1 MVRVTSVALI
11 IININ
16 MVSIDTVY
24 QRVLAIL
31 NKENRGYMT
40 PQEFNLLANQAQL
53 EIFEQ
58 YFYDLNQ
65 FNRMGEITNEHANI
79 VKNIKEKIN
88 LFKKTGNLTYT
99 NPSFTLPSD
108 LYRLGTIFYNSGTE
122 VEQID
127 QNEYLYINASPLTKP
142 NTSRPVFIR
151 EGNTVKVYPSTIT
164 SSLQASYVKSPKEVK
179 WNYVEV
185 SDDNGTTTSALYDSS
200 STVDFELHE
209 SEETVL
215 VYKVLA
221 YAGLVIKQ
229 PEISQVAEQKDA
241 LKVQKEKS

>member
-1 MVRVTSVALI
+1 MIGVTSVALI
-11 IININ
+11 IINIS

-88 LFKKTGNLTYT
+88 LFKATGKLYYR
-99 NPSFTLPSD
+99 NPIFELPSD
-108 LYRLGTIFYNSGTE
+108 LYRLGTIYYNDAIE

-151 EGNTVKVYPSTIT
+151 EGNTVKVYPATIT
-164 SSLQASYVKSPKEVK
+164 SSLLTSYIKSPKEVK

-185 SDDNGTTTSALYDSS
+185 SDDNGATTSALYDSS
-200 STVDFELHE
+200 STDDFELHA

-221 YAGLVIKQ
+221 YAGLVIKE

-241 LKVQKEKS
+241 FKIQKEKS

>member
-1 MVRVTSVALI
+1 MRVTSVALI
-11 IININ
+11 IINID
-16 MVSIDTVY
+16 MVKINTVY
-24 QRVLAIL
+24 NRVLAIL

-65 FNRMGEITNEHANI
+65 FNRIGEINNEHANI

-88 LFKKTGNLTYT
+88 LFKKTGNLTYN
-99 NPSFTLPSD
+99 NPTFSLPTD
-108 LYRLGTIFYNSGTE
+108 LYRLGTVYYDSTNE
-122 VEQID
+122 VEEID

-142 NTSRPVFIR
+142 TTSRPVFIR
-151 EGNTVKVYPSTIT
+151 EGNNAKIYPTTIT
-164 SSLQASYVKSPKEVK
+164 SNVAASYIKSP
-179 WNYVEV
+179 VEV
-185 SDDNGTTTSALYDSS
+185 VWGYTDVDNVSLYDSS
-200 STVDFELHE
+200 TTTDFELHE

-215 VYKVLA
+215 VYKILA

-229 PEISQVAEQKDA
+229 PEISQIADQKDA
-241 LKVQKEKS
+241 IKVQKEKS

>member
-1 MVRVTSVALI
+1 MALI

-16 MVSIDTVY
+16 MAVSINTVY
-24 QRVLAIL
+24 NRVLAIS
-31 NKENRGYMT
+31 NKENRGYIT

-65 FNRMGEITNEHANI
+65 FNRMGEINNEHANI

-88 LFKKTGNLTYT
+88 LFRKSDDAIYS
-99 NPSFTLPSD
+99 NPVFALPSD
-108 LYRLGTIFYNSGTE
+108 LYRLGTVYYNNATE
-122 VEQID
+122 VEEIA

-142 NTSRPVFIR
+142 TTSRPVFIR
-151 EGNTVKVYPSTIT
+151 EGNDINVYPSTIT
-164 SSLQASYVKSPKEVK
+164 SNIKASYIKIPAEVY
-179 WNYVEV
+179 WGYTDVNNV
-185 SDDNGTTTSALYDSS
+185 SLYSSS
-200 STVDFELHE
+200 STTDFELHE

-215 VYKVLA
+215 VYKILA
-221 YAGLVIKQ
+221 YAGIVIKQ
-229 PEISQVAEQKDA
+229 PEISQIAEQKDA

>member
-1 MVRVTSVALI
+1 MV
-11 IININ
+11 NIN
-16 MVSIDTVY
+16 TVY
-24 QRVLAIL
+24 NRVLAIL
-31 NKENRGYMT
+31 NKESRGYMT

-65 FNRMGEITNEHANI
+65 FNRMGEINNEHANI

-88 LFKKTGNLTYT
+88 LFKKTGNLTYN
-99 NPSFTLPSD
+99 NPSFSLPSD
-108 LYRLGTIFYNSGTE
+108 LYRLGTIYYNGSTE
-122 VEQID
+122 VEEID

-142 NTSRPVFIR
+142 DTTRPVFIR
-151 EGNTVKVYPSTIT
+151 EGNTAKVYPSTIT
-164 SSLQASYVKSPKEVK
+164 SSLQASYIKTPAEVY
-179 WNYVEV
+179 WGYETVNDV
-185 SDDNGTTTSALYDSS
+185 ALYDSS

-229 PEISQVAEQKDA
+229 ADISQVAEQKDA